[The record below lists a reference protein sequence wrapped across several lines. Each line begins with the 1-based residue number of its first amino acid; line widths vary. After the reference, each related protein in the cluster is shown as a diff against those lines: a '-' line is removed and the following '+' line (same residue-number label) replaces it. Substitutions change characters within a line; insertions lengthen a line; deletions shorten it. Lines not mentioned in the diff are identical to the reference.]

1 MAPEPG
7 KYDDLCTHVREQ
19 ACADGAVVVIFG
31 GKFGSG
37 FSVQVGDRAP
47 NLARKLPEILRAMAR
62 QIEESA
68 G

>member
-1 MAPEPG
+1 
-7 KYDDLCTHVREQ
+7 
-19 ACADGAVVVIFG
+19 
-31 GKFGSG
+31 
-37 FSVQVGDRAP
+37 VQVGDRAP